1 MKEIIIFIYIC
12 IQSKLELHAALFTF
26 YFNLKLLLL
35 NLIFDDT
42 NKINYHNK
50 KYIFM
55 IYCTILCVFII
66 NNVYKFF

>member
-50 KYIFM
+50 VVYI
-55 IYCTILCVFII
+55 YDILY
-66 NNVYKFF
+66 NPLRVYY